1 MMNINFESYK
11 VFYYV
16 ARYRNLTLAARAL
29 STSQPS
35 ITRSVKNLE
44 YHLGCRL
51 FIRSTSGVT
60 LTPEGE
66 TLYRHVSPACELIF
80 KGEETL
86 GSALNLQSGSV
97 YLGATETAIHC
108 FLLEK
113 LELFHHAFPHVG
125 IRITSDSTLPV
136 LRDLKNGRIDLA
148 VVTTPVSEEARLK
161 LTKIRAFRDILVGGP
176 NLRLPDHHKIKL
188 RDLAGYPLISLSEA
202 TMTHRFYSE
211 FYMRHGVPFR
221 PDIELATAD
230 LLLPFIQKDLGIG
243 FVPEDLARKAI
254 ESGAVIRLELEEE
267 IPPRSICVVR
277 DPQNPLS
284 ATAKQMV
291 KILTEESTNAAGQH

>member
-1 MMNINFESYK
+1 MMKTMNTNFESYK

-16 ARYRNLTLAARAL
+16 VKYHNFTLAARAL

-35 ITRSVKNLE
+35 VTRCIKNLE

-51 FIRSTSGVT
+51 FIRSTKGVT

-66 TLYRHVSPACELIF
+66 TLYRHVSPACEMIF
-80 KGEETL
+80 KGEEAL
-86 GSALNLQSGSV
+86 GSDLSLQSGSV
-97 YLGATETAIHC
+97 CLGATETAIHC

-113 LELFHHAFPHVG
+113 LERFHLAYPHVG
-125 IRITSDSTLPV
+125 IRIISDSTLPV

-148 VVTTPVSEEARLK
+148 VVTTPVAEGTRLK
-161 LTKIRAFRDILVGGP
+161 LKKIMEFRDVLVGGSSLVP
-176 NLRLPDHHKIKL
+176 PGHHRIRLCE
-188 RDLAGYPLISLSEA
+188 LAQYPLISLSEA

-211 FYMRHGVPFR
+211 FYMKHGVPFQ

-230 LLLPFIQKDLGIG
+230 LLLPFIQRGLGVG
-243 FVPEDLARKAI
+243 FVPEDLAKKALKDG
-254 ESGAVIRLELEEE
+254 SVVQLDLEEQ
-267 IPPRSICVVR
+267 IPTRSICIVR

-284 ATAKQMV
+284 AAAKQMLKV
-291 KILTEESTNAAGQH
+291 LTEEF

>member
-16 ARYRNLTLAARAL
+16 ARFRNLTLAARAL

-35 ITRSVKNLE
+35 VTRYVKNLE
-44 YHLGCRL
+44 YQLGCRL

-66 TLYRHVSPACELIF
+66 TLYRHVSSACELIF

-86 GSALNLQSGSV
+86 GSALNLQSGSI

-113 LELFHHAFPHVG
+113 LERLHLAYPHVG
-125 IRITSDSTLPV
+125 IRIISDSTLPV
-136 LRDLKNGRIDLA
+136 LRDLRNGRIDLA
-148 VVTTPVSEEARLK
+148 VVTTPVAEETRLK
-161 LTKIRAFRDILVGGP
+161 LKKIREFRDILVGGP
-176 NLRLPDHHKIKL
+176 SLVPSDCHQIKL
-188 RDLAGYPLISLSEA
+188 HDLAQYPLISLSEA

-211 FYMRHGVPFR
+211 FYMKHGVPFQ

-230 LLLPFIQKDLGIG
+230 LLLPFIQRGLGVG
-243 FVPEDLARKAI
+243 FVPENLARKAL
-254 ESGAVIRLELEEE
+254 EDGAVVRLELEEQ
-267 IPPRSICVVR
+267 IPPRSICVVH

-284 ATAKQMV
+284 TAARQMLKV
-291 KILTEESTNAAGQH
+291 LTGES